1 MGGGTAGVRGCA
13 AGASNMI
20 PKLRHLVAEVDAA
33 LDIYLAGRTGQQ
45 FNKVAFILAD
55 DCCELASKLYL
66 ITRNPNWSDDTRAD
80 KTKGRPR
87 FKNFPA
93 FTGEVQ
99 AACPATAGLLIRI
112 QARRERRNG
121 FFHSAHLL
129 DLTLQSHDVN
139 EALRDLLE
147 YGAQLFGADWA
158 EEVKGTGNLETAEV
172 LLRLDHHSR
181 ADPRIGP
188 KVSDLFAKL
197 KRTDKQTTKG
207 CEVTHHPDDHHLRLA
222 VRNGGKELRDK
233 LAALLP

>member
-1 MGGGTAGVRGCA
+1 MGGGAAGVRECT
-13 AGASNMI
+13 AGACRMI
-20 PKLRHLVAEVDAA
+20 AKLRHLVAEVDAA
-33 LDIYLAGRTGQQ
+33 LDIWLAGRTGQQ

-66 ITRNPNWSDDTRAD
+66 ITRNANWSDDQAN
-80 KTKGRPR
+80 GR
-87 FKNFPA
+87 FKPFK
-93 FTGEVQ
+93 TVTTEVRV
-99 AACPATAGLLIRI
+99 ACPAVADILNRVE
-112 QARRERRNG
+112 ARRIRRNG

-147 YGAQLFGADWA
+147 YGALLFGADWT

-172 LLRLDHHSR
+172 LLRLDHQSR

-188 KVSDLFAKL
+188 KVSDVFAKL
-197 KRTDKQTTKG
+197 KRTEKQTTKG

-222 VRNGGKELRDK
+222 IRNGGKELRDK
-233 LAALLP
+233 LAALLI